1 MIKSVVNI
9 ANKNCH
15 IIGKIN
21 LVLATYAEVEIL
33 APYCGFRY
41 RCSISIT
48 ENEAQEQSDA
58 FAAALL
64 KEAYLICD
72 TIQTNRE
79 AMKTDFLR
87 LLETLEKFNNR
98 KTEDYRRNKDELL
111 KVLMKS
117 FFSTTGYSP
126 ENLSEVAE
134 AIFEFL
140 ALYFIRHGKSAELDI
155 RTRFAENPQ
164 TPSFNELQPLL
175 KIYLEKSIDERIEL
189 LSEQI
194 LTKKPGTFDWFIQQE
209 FFEQKH

>member
-1 MIKSVVNI
+1 M
-9 ANKNCH
+9 
-15 IIGKIN
+15 
-21 LVLATYAEVEIL
+21 LATYAEVEIL

-98 KTEDYRRNKDELL
+98 KAEDYRRNKDELL
-111 KVLMKS
+111 KILMKS
-117 FFSTTGYSP
+117 FFSNTGYSP
-126 ENLSEVAE
+126 EKSSEVAE

-140 ALYFIRHGKSAELDI
+140 ALHFIRHGKSAELDV
-155 RTRFAENPQ
+155 RTRFAEHPP

-175 KIYLEKSIDERIEL
+175 KIYLEKNIDERIEI

-194 LTKKPGTFDWFIQQE
+194 LTQKPGTFDWFIQQE

>member
-21 LVLATYAEVEIL
+21 VVLATYAEVEIL
-33 APYCGFRY
+33 APYCGFRF
-41 RCSISIT
+41 RSSISTT
-48 ENEAQEQSDA
+48 ENEAKEQSDA
-58 FAAALL
+58 FAETLL
-64 KEAYLICD
+64 NEAYLICD

-98 KTEDYRRNKDELL
+98 KTEDYIRNKDELL
-111 KVLMKS
+111 KVFMKS
-117 FFSTTGYSP
+117 FFSGTDYSP
-126 ENLSEVAE
+126 KKSSEVAE

-140 ALYFIRHGKSAELDI
+140 ALYFIRHGKSAELDV
-155 RTRFAENPQ
+155 RTRFAEHPR

-175 KIYLEKSIDERIEL
+175 KIYLEKSIDDRIEL

-194 LTKKPGTFDWFIQQE
+194 LTQKTGTFDWFIQQE
-209 FFEQKH
+209 FFEQ